1 MKKQHWKRNW
11 IGGRLN
17 KESRYLKTLGDFN
30 NSSNRELTVLNSLD
44 NDPTEVNFLG
54 LQVDTPQDERWNTLR
69 CLQPQLQFTSIQPRA
84 GWHGQKTKSLFIF
97 FFKPHWISNLSWFS
111 LLENKLQKT
120 KYRPWA
126 KSSKLAC
133 SNWTGCGEGVRSAPV
148 MIMSWSFSD
157 LIVPC
162 LQFAET
168 CTF

>member
-11 IGGRLN
+11 IGERLN

-54 LQVDTPQDERWNTLR
+54 LQVDTLQDEGWNTLR
-69 CLQPQLQFTSIQPRA
+69 YLQPQFTSIQPRA
-84 GWHGQKTKSLFIF
+84 RWHGQKTKSLFISF
-97 FFKPHWISNLSWFS
+97 FTLTLTQIWVDLSS
-111 LLENKLQKT
+111 LKT
-120 KYRPWA
+120 NYKRQNIVHEP
-126 KSSKLAC
+126 SPQ
-133 SNWTGCGEGVRSAPV
+133 NWPAAIVLGLRLWWHCLGCLV
-148 MIMSWSFSD
+148 SD
-157 LIVPC
+157 LIVTC